1 MEEDNFWSESESESE
16 NSNLSN
22 VNNNSSINNSSDEN
36 TSFINSNSDSSSSS
50 DDNNLKKKEINDD
63 PIHRHKRNIKYK
75 INPINLPR
83 PSFNDLIYVN
93 INKNEIYY
101 SGNDY
106 NNIPSPNSNF
116 INYEKGCSSIRLIRP
131 SMFYLPYDIK
141 FYSKTIK
148 YYGFNIEPFANE
160 KKGYEEILKVTLN
173 IDDKYNKKIFQ
184 CQVCN
189 AYYHPNLFEIIKLKS
204 NLHFNYYTY
213 YCKICLMKRNFY
225 TINNQNIINFNIDN
239 NLKVN
244 KNFIYFLPNIGYE
257 GKEVNLPY
265 SIDYILN
272 EENIEYNIKE
282 IIIIYL
288 DISNNSLKYGFIT
301 YVLESLNQIIKN
313 NNENCF
319 EYIIATYNYK
329 YISYYYI
336 YNHSIKVCIMNDKK
350 NPFFP
355 MSINTLKNNSENTIK
370 IIEKIN
376 SILKENNETNN
387 ELSDLDL
394 CINSANNILETNIFN
409 NIFYNILIF
418 SSNNS
423 HFSNDKF
430 FKINKQ
436 ITFTFFITSGNNN
449 NNYFPLNFIKERNFN
464 FNYYFIDYSD
474 SDDYIQKFERLYYDI
489 FNIISTN
496 KTHIYNVTYN
506 LIYSKNIFYLNE
518 EKIKEGKN
526 TISIINNFSDFNLVY
541 SMKQFTYFPFEN
553 KIYFQFQISYLS
565 PIDNKK
571 HLRILNYNTRQS
583 KSIEELFNTLDT
595 ETLLRVLLQQ
605 YFNESKNI
613 NDINEILKIK
623 EEIST
628 IIINLLTVYKSE
640 VFLGKTFRCLS
651 YPSSLNNIFAY
662 FFSFFER
669 VENNLV
675 YLIYL
680 YRNPL
685 SIFFLQIYPFLFR
698 IKYNDVILD
707 GLSYFF
713 LRTNKLL
720 FLNDGYYNSI
730 YILKDVKQII
740 LSKYFHVETFEELI
754 KLKNENKLNFYY
766 NEFEIFK
773 KIMDNKPLKIILVD
787 DNYVLNNKFTSIFIE
802 DRQISK
808 PNYSQFI
815 YNIQNNISDNLFE
828 I

>member
-1 MEEDNFWSESESESE
+1 
-16 NSNLSN
+16 
-22 VNNNSSINNSSDEN
+22 
-36 TSFINSNSDSSSSS
+36 
-50 DDNNLKKKEINDD
+50 
-63 PIHRHKRNIKYK
+63 
-75 INPINLPR
+75 
-83 PSFNDLIYVN
+83 
-93 INKNEIYY
+93 
-101 SGNDY
+101 
-106 NNIPSPNSNF
+106 
-116 INYEKGCSSIRLIRP
+116 
-131 SMFYLPYDIK
+131 
-141 FYSKTIK
+141 
-148 YYGFNIEPFANE
+148 
-160 KKGYEEILKVTLN
+160 
-173 IDDKYNKKIFQ
+173 
-184 CQVCN
+184 
-189 AYYHPNLFEIIKLKS
+189 
-204 NLHFNYYTY
+204 
-213 YCKICLMKRNFY
+213 
-225 TINNQNIINFNIDN
+225 
-239 NLKVN
+239 
-244 KNFIYFLPNIGYE
+244 
-257 GKEVNLPY
+257 
-265 SIDYILN
+265 
-272 EENIEYNIKE
+272 
-282 IIIIYL
+282 
-288 DISNNSLKYGFIT
+288 
-301 YVLESLNQIIKN
+301 
-313 NNENCF
+313 
-319 EYIIATYNYK
+319 
-329 YISYYYI
+329 
-336 YNHSIKVCIMNDKK
+336 MNDKK

-376 SILKENNETNN
+376 SILKENNETYN

-675 YLIYL
+675 YLIFL